1 VLIDN
6 DTAQCENALGN
17 LLVGHSYSYIDDV
30 IHALILSGGEAR
42 LEDIIEV
49 VMSHRTKRGATTG
62 HLKEW
67 VWNTLQKNSEGRGR
81 NIFEPVRQDEESKVI
96 WRLRSHKTIERL
108 P

>member
-1 VLIDN
+1 M
-6 DTAQCENALGN
+6 
-17 LLVGHSYSYIDDV
+17 GHSYSYTDDV
-30 IHALILSGGEAR
+30 RHALIVSGGEAR

-49 VMSHRTKRGATTG
+49 VLSHRTKRGATTG

-81 NIFEPVRQDEESKVI
+81 DIFEPVPRQDEEGKMI
-96 WRLRSHKTIERL
+96 WRLRNHKTTEQL